1 MGDSW
6 VRDGAW
12 EPLEGNGVSCGG
24 GRREENTIAT
34 VVVRGRAD
42 IISGEAVSGK
52 RAALAGLSYM
62 RTLVPG
68 TARGVWFKSKLP

>member
-52 RAALAGLSYM
+52 RAALAGTFVHENFSS
-62 RTLVPG
+62 RNCEGCAV
-68 TARGVWFKSKLP
+68 